1 MADKQTG
8 KIPNHTKEGK
18 ETVEFFK
25 DLDKDAFNTER
36 FIERYAKQLSIVF
49 GVLVIG
55 VLVFFA
61 YQQFIQAPKNEEAT
75 KSYLSAQKNLSEG
88 KEDIALG
95 GKSAAN
101 PGFVGTYNDYSST
114 AAGKLSAYNAGLLE
128 FKKGNYQKAYDL
140 LDNFSS
146 GNKVLVALKYGAM
159 ADCQINLNK
168 SDDALSLLDKA
179 TSASDDPYTSY
190 YFTKKAGLIALSLK
204 KNTEA
209 KKYFSAIDEKY
220 KDYDNGMSDA
230 YIEMTK
236 YY

>member
-25 DLDKDAFNTER
+25 DLDKDAFNAER
-36 FIERYAKQLSIVF
+36 FLERYAKQLSIAF
-49 GVLVIG
+49 GILVLA
-55 VLVFFA
+55 VLGFFA
-61 YQQFIQAPKNEEAT
+61 YQQFIQGPKNEEAT
-75 KSYLSAQKNLSEG
+75 KSYLSAQKNLADG

-101 PGFVGTYNDYSST
+101 PGFIGTYNDYSST

-140 LDNFSS
+140 LDEFSS

-159 ADCQINLNK
+159 ADCQTNLNK
-168 SDDALSLLDKA
+168 NDDALSLLDKA
-179 TSASDDPYTSY
+179 SSESDDPYTSY
-190 YFTKKAGLIALSLK
+190 YFTKKAGILALALK
-204 KNTEA
+204 KNTQA
-209 KKYFSAIDEKY
+209 KKYFSEIDEKY